1 VTFSI
6 AIEFGVLFTDILTR
20 ILNNFGTRSNVE
32 LGFSDYNQFSP
43 TFLLLISHL
52 PSLLRLMYLSQLWK
66 FSRPHTIIG
75 TSLSVFALYTITIAT
90 THSPISATSIIQLL
104 GTWIACLLGN
114 VYIVG
119 LNQLYDVE
127 IDRVNKPDLPLA
139 SGKLS
144 VAQGKWI
151 VGISGILAIAISA
164 YLGRWLLGTV
174 ALSLAIGTAYSLPP
188 IRFKQYPLLAA
199 FCILT
204 VRGCIV
210 NLGLFSHFERVIVGD
225 NFLPPSIWVLT
236 LFILV
241 FTVAI
246 AIFKDVPDLEGD
258 RQYQIETF
266 TIVLGKLAVFN
277 LTRWAITL
285 AYLGTIGAGILISS
299 TINLWFLVISHTGLL
314 GLLWWRSQNID
325 LDKKES
331 IANFYQFIWKLFFWE
346 YLIFPLA
353 CFRF

>member
-1 VTFSI
+1 
-6 AIEFGVLFTDILTR
+6 
-20 ILNNFGTRSNVE
+20 
-32 LGFSDYNQFSP
+32 
-43 TFLLLISHL
+43 
-52 PSLLRLMYLSQLWK
+52 MYSQLWK

-75 TSLSVFALYTITIAT
+75 TSLSVLALWTIAIAT
-90 THSPISATSIIQLL
+90 THQDISSIGAIQLF

-139 SGKLS
+139 SGGLS
-144 VAQGKWI
+144 ITQGKWI
-151 VGISGILAIAISA
+151 VGITGILAIAIA
-164 YLGRWLLGTV
+164 AGLGTWLLRTV
-174 ALSLAIGTAYSLPP
+174 MLSLAIGTAYSLPP

-210 NLGLFSHFERVIVGD
+210 NLGLFLHFNRVLTGVDMI
-225 NFLPPSIWVLT
+225 PPSIWVLT

-258 RQYQIETF
+258 RQYQIQTF
-266 TIVLGKLAVFN
+266 TISMFSN
-277 LTRWAITL
+277 
-285 AYLGTIGAGILISS
+285 
-299 TINLWFLVISHTGLL
+299 
-314 GLLWWRSQNID
+314 
-325 LDKKES
+325 
-331 IANFYQFIWKLFFWE
+331 
-346 YLIFPLA
+346 
-353 CFRF
+353 

>member
-1 VTFSI
+1 
-6 AIEFGVLFTDILTR
+6 
-20 ILNNFGTRSNVE
+20 
-32 LGFSDYNQFSP
+32 
-43 TFLLLISHL
+43 
-52 PSLLRLMYLSQLWK
+52 MYSQHWK

-75 TSLSVFALYTITIAT
+75 TSLSVLALYTIAIAT
-90 THSPISATSIIQLL
+90 TDHNIASINVIQLL

-139 SGKLS
+139 SGGLS
-144 VAQGKWI
+144 ITQGKWI
-151 VGISGILAIAISA
+151 VGITGILSIAIAA
-164 YLGRWLLGTV
+164 CLGTWLLGTV
-174 ALSLAIGTAYSLPP
+174 GLSLAIGTAYSLPP

-210 NLGLFSHFERVIVGD
+210 NLGLFLHFNRVLTGVDTI
-225 NFLPPSIWVLT
+225 PPSIWVLT

-258 RQYQIETF
+258 RQYQIQTF
-266 TIVLGKLAVFN
+266 TISLGKLNVFK
-277 LTRWAITL
+277 LTRWAITI
-285 AYLGTIGAGILISS
+285 AYLGTIASGIWIAP
-299 TINLWFLVISHTGLL
+299 TINVWFLVISHLGLL
-314 GLLWWRSQNID
+314 GLLWWRSQDID
-325 LDKKES
+325 LEQKES
-331 IANFYQFIWKLFFWE
+331 IADFYQFIWKLFFFE
-346 YLIFPLA
+346 YLLFPIA
-353 CFRF
+353 CFVN